1 MCGQRLFTTMKRVLL
16 TISAALVV
24 LGASAQNQSMAEFRK
39 KAMQEFRSFSKQAKS
54 DYNEFRKKANA
65 EYAEFLKEAWKDGQ
79 MEPAVAPPKI
89 DPPVQP
95 EVPPRV
101 SDTPIAPKPLQ
112 FGNLSPM
119 PKPTTPKLPRLEVP
133 TVPPEEE
140 PLILKMPVQFY
151 GETVKIRLRPGTGEV
166 QLADASE
173 ATVSNAWKLLSDGRF
188 ELMLADCIATRDKL
202 HLCDWGYYLL
212 TKTVA
217 EEYCEAKN
225 TNNSKMLQAYLLTQ
239 AGYKIR
245 LARSNNSIYIMLP
258 SELQIYNTPFFK
270 MNDASYY
277 IIDKSFTGPSIQVC
291 QAAFPGEQGFSMS
304 MPEQPQFPFVAS
316 NQRAYKS
323 VKYPDLALQMSVNKN
338 LMDFLNNYP
347 RVSWEIHSY
356 ASLSPQTKQALYP
369 VLKKAIDGKNEAQ
382 AANILI
388 NFVQTGFNY
397 KTDPEQFGYER
408 PLFGDETFFYPYSD
422 CEDRAILYSI
432 LVRDLMG
439 LKVALVNYPN
449 HLATAVCF
457 KENAYGD
464 YFNVSGN
471 KYTIC
476 DPTYIGA
483 NIGMTMP
490 DMDNNKAQLII
501 LQ

>member
-1 MCGQRLFTTMKRVLL
+1 MKRLIL
-16 TISAALVV
+16 TISAALVA
-24 LGASAQNQSMAEFRK
+24 LGASAQNESMAEFRR
-39 KAMQEFRSFSKQAKS
+39 KAMQEFRGFTKEAKS
-54 DYNEFRKKANA
+54 SYNEFRKKANA
-65 EYAEFLKEAWKDGQ
+65 EYAEFLKEAWKEGKT
-79 MEPAVAPPKI
+79 EPVITPPKI

-95 EVPPRV
+95 KAPKREA
-101 SDTPIAPKPLQ
+101 DTPIAPKPLQ
-112 FGNLSPM
+112 FGDLSPI
-119 PKPTTPKLPRLEVP
+119 PRPTTPKLPRLEVP
-133 TVPPEEE
+133 TVTPDEE
-140 PLILKMPVQFY
+140 PLILKMPVQFF

-166 QLADASE
+166 QLPNAAECS
-173 ATVSNAWKLLSDGRF
+173 VSNAWKQLSDGRF

-217 EEYCEAKN
+217 EEYCEAKD
-225 TNNSKMLQAYLLTQ
+225 TNNSKMLQAYLMTQ

-245 LARSNNSIYIMLP
+245 LARSNNNIYIMVP

-270 MNDASYY
+270 MENASYY
-277 IIDKSFTGPSIQVC
+277 IIDKSFKGGSIQVC

-304 MPEQPQFPFVAS
+304 IPEQPQFLYVAS
-316 NQRAYKS
+316 TPRTYKS
-323 VKYPDLALQMSVNKN
+323 VKYPDLTMQMTVNKN
-338 LMDFLNNYP
+338 LMAFYNSYP

-356 ASLSPQTKQALYP
+356 ASLSPATKQVLYP
-369 VLKKAIDGKNEAQ
+369 VLKKAIEGKSEAQ

-388 NFVQTGFNY
+388 NFVQTGFSY

-464 YFNVSGN
+464 YFNISN
-471 KYTIC
+471 KKYTVC

-490 DMDNNKAQLII
+490 DMDNNQAKLIL